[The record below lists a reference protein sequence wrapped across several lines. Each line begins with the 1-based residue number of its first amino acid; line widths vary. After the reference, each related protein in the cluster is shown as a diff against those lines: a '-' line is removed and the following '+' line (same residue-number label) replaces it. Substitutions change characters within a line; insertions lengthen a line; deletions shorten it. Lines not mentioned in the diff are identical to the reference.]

1 MVVFM
6 AKTGGKPSAT
16 DVIYSIQDYLPALYF
31 AFGRGKTELL
41 AEELSREWDFLLSGE
56 KNKVEGIIK
65 EAESQNQGLFG
76 NRRSNLRQILVQ
88 GIAYHHAGLS
98 PALKDLVERLYESRL
113 IYVLFCTETFAVGV
127 NFPAASTV
135 FDSCRKWDGREF
147 RGLLNRE
154 FFQMAGRAGRRG
166 FDPVGRV
173 YVRIDDRYPEQTG
186 FYREEEVEPVRGRLT
201 ISPNTVLSLLYWKTD
216 DEINRFLE
224 QNLAAYQNN
233 RESRRIKTE
242 LKALEEKSTD
252 LGSCFCEDIYQPS
265 CFLLRTKL
273 KKELHSLSHRR
284 KRGRPGSRERRE
296 EIRAMLKIAQKK
308 CQHSL
313 CVDAHKRQDIYTEKK
328 TRLSRRLKMLNRHS
342 RDFEL
347 EFNNMWDLLEELDYV
362 KGRELLPRG
371 IFALYLH
378 VQELLVTELVFN
390 GYIRDKAPQ
399 EVVAILSGVDYIP
412 GRDEQVEPGLINL
425 GHVDELRKY
434 LLKKEAK
441 ESKDFKEFKDFKE
454 NLCVWSHLPG
464 ALAAA
469 WYDGAS
475 FEELLGRCNL
485 QEGDIFSMLRRTI
498 DLLRQIERAAG
509 EDVELRRQ
517 MEQIRFKL
525 DRDEVAI
532 MGV

>member
-1 MVVFM
+1 MV
-6 AKTGGKPSAT
+6 KTGGKPSASE
-16 DVIYSIQDYLPALYF
+16 VVYSIQDNLPALYF

-41 AEELSREWDFLLSGE
+41 AEELSREWDFLLPGE
-56 KNKVEGIIK
+56 KNKVEQAIRDA
-65 EAESQNQGLFG
+65 EAQNSGLFG
-76 NRRSNLRQILVQ
+76 NRRHNLRQILIQ
-88 GIAYHHAGLS
+88 GIAYHHAGMS

-166 FDPVGRV
+166 FDPVGGV
-173 YVRIDDRYPEQTG
+173 YVRIDARFPEQTG
-186 FYREEEVEPVRGRLT
+186 FYSEDEVEPVRGRLT

-216 DEINRFLE
+216 EEINRFLE

-233 RESRRIKTE
+233 KESRRIKTE
-242 LKALEEKSTD
+242 LAAMEEKFTG
-252 LGSCFCEDIYQPS
+252 LGGCFCEDIFQPS

-273 KKELHSLSHRR
+273 KKELHTLSNRR
-284 KRGRPGSRERRE
+284 RRGRPGARDRRD
-296 EIRAMLKIAQKK
+296 EIRAILKITQKK
-308 CQHSL
+308 CQHHL
-313 CVDAHKRQDIYTEKK
+313 CVDARKKQDIFTEKK
-328 TRLSRRLKMLNRHS
+328 TRLSRRLKMLDRHS

-362 KGRELLPRG
+362 GGRELQPRG
-371 IFALYLH
+371 LFALYLH

-390 GYIRDKAPQ
+390 GYIRDKTPQ

-425 GHVDELRKY
+425 EPVDELRKQ
-434 LLKKEAK
+434 LLKKGVP
-441 ESKDFKEFKDFKE
+441 E
-454 NLCVWSHLPG
+454 NFCVWSHLPG
-464 ALAAA
+464 SLSSA

-475 FEELLGRCNL
+475 FEELLARCSL

-509 EDVELRRQ
+509 EDVELRQQ
-517 MEQIRFKL
+517 MEHIRFRL